1 MFRNYLKVA
10 FRYLSRYKGY
20 SLINILGLAVGITCC
35 ILIMLFV
42 RSEFS
47 YDRSHTKADRLYRV
61 WQHEKYEGEDFINS
75 ATPLP
80 MAGAIQHS
88 YPEVEATCRV
98 YAFNPMVKVHQNSF
112 SEPVRMVDS
121 TFFQLFDFQLMEGDR
136 SNPFPTANSAILTPE
151 LAKKY
156 FGNENAIGK
165 DIEIQFGEQKELFKI
180 AGIAKSPPE
189 ASSIKY
195 QMLIPFSNAK
205 LIFRPRTFTSW
216 FNVYSETYVL
226 LHDKVN
232 ASDLEK
238 KFPMMMKQQLGEE
251 YKEGGFVLHLQ
262 PITDIHLNTNVPVGI
277 EPISNPKYSYI
288 LATIGFL
295 LLLVACINFITLSI
309 GRSTTRAL
317 EVGVRKALGAER
329 RQLIG
334 QFWGE
339 AFLLTVIAVVIGLT
353 LSAILLKPFN
363 QLIQRQLT
371 LQFDPGFILFCVL
384 IIALIA
390 LIAGVYPA
398 LILSRFNPV
407 EVLKG
412 KLKMRSNTGWLRQ
425 SLIVGQFV
433 ASIAMIISTIVI
445 SEQIKYLKKKDLG
458 YNKEQ
463 VVIVPTNKG
472 RATGIPL
479 AELYRTELLKHP
491 QVAEVGISIFSF
503 AENSWAEIGFTNDK
517 RVYKSFQFNSVDAQ
531 FVKTMRLQM
540 IQGRAFDA
548 NNPADIGG
556 SALVN
561 ESFVKYFDLVDPVG
575 KKLPGN
581 YDQQIIGVVK
591 DFNFQSL
598 HNQVRP
604 LLLTMKPDSVLRRS
618 ENTSFNFSAQPR
630 VSVRL
635 KGGDLSANIGLLR
648 ESWKKVA
655 PSQDFEFQFLDE
667 TIAAQYQQESRTGL
681 IVKLA
686 SALSIFIACMG
697 LFGLATLA
705 VARRTREIGI
715 RKVMGASVGSIVSLI
730 SKEFVKLVMVAAV
743 IAFPL
748 AWWFLSDW
756 LKDFAYRVSI
766 GWWIYLAAAVAAL
779 LIALFTVS
787 LQAMKA
793 ALSNPVKALR
803 TE

>member
-1 MFRNYLKVA
+1 
-10 FRYLSRYKGY
+10 
-20 SLINILGLAVGITCC
+20 
-35 ILIMLFV
+35 
-42 RSEFS
+42 
-47 YDRSHTKADRLYRV
+47 
-61 WQHEKYEGEDFINS
+61 
-75 ATPLP
+75 
-80 MAGAIQHS
+80 
-88 YPEVEATCRV
+88 
-98 YAFNPMVKVHQNSF
+98 
-112 SEPVRMVDS
+112 
-121 TFFQLFDFQLMEGDR
+121 
-136 SNPFPTANSAILTPE
+136 
-151 LAKKY
+151 
-156 FGNENAIGK
+156 
-165 DIEIQFGEQKELFKI
+165 
-180 AGIAKSPPE
+180 
-189 ASSIKY
+189 
-195 QMLIPFSNAK
+195 
-205 LIFRPRTFTSW
+205 
-216 FNVYSETYVL
+216 
-226 LHDKVN
+226 
-232 ASDLEK
+232 
-238 KFPMMMKQQLGEE
+238 
-251 YKEGGFVLHLQ
+251 
-262 PITDIHLNTNVPVGI
+262 
-277 EPISNPKYSYI
+277 
-288 LATIGFL
+288 
-295 LLLVACINFITLSI
+295 
-309 GRSTTRAL
+309 
-317 EVGVRKALGAER
+317 
-329 RQLIG
+329 
-334 QFWGE
+334 
-339 AFLLTVIAVVIGLT
+339 
-353 LSAILLKPFN
+353 
-363 QLIQRQLT
+363 
-371 LQFDPGFILFCVL
+371 
-384 IIALIA
+384 
-390 LIAGVYPA
+390 
-398 LILSRFNPV
+398 
-407 EVLKG
+407 
-412 KLKMRSNTGWLRQ
+412 
-425 SLIVGQFV
+425 
-433 ASIAMIISTIVI
+433 
-445 SEQIKYLKKKDLG
+445 
-458 YNKEQ
+458 
-463 VVIVPTNKG
+463 
-472 RATGIPL
+472 
-479 AELYRTELLKHP
+479 
-491 QVAEVGISIFSF
+491 
-503 AENSWAEIGFTNDK
+503 
-517 RVYKSFQFNSVDAQ
+517 
-531 FVKTMRLQM
+531 MRLQV

-667 TIAAQYQQESRTGL
+667 TIAAQYQQESRTGV

-766 GWWIYLAAAVAAL
+766 GWWIYLAAAVVAL